1 MQAAGDAGEDLRD
14 IDGAEAAPDSVGF
27 GEGAPSDRGGE
38 LPAVFDELADEV
50 EQAPR
55 AARLGGRVRDVG
67 HGGHER
73 NKNMKRGRVARNIFC
88 IAQGIK
94 GLSGAWPLQKRP
106 ESLSDW
112 HSLVRP
118 RGMTFRAAA
127 VFQFR
132 LTVEIMPVLSI
143 PGFVN

>member
-55 AARLGGRVRDVG
+55 AARLGDRVRDVG

-73 NKNMKRGRVARNIFC
+73 NKNMKRGRVARNIFR
-88 IAQGIK
+88 IAQGIMDW
-94 GLSGAWPLQKRP
+94 SGACRFRKGRNLCRTGIASFVLGDDVPPLLQ
-106 ESLSDW
+106 SSNF
-112 HSLVRP
+112 
-118 RGMTFRAAA
+118 G
-127 VFQFR
+127 
-132 LTVEIMPVLSI
+132 
-143 PGFVN
+143 